1 MLRSTFCRA
10 IISRRAVKQ
19 ANIVWSVPKTPTQ
32 DGDAYHQADIE
43 FLENDDFDG
52 ELPSDSSFSNP
63 LKGLVGKALS
73 KEVDVKEKVHKLE
86 QKSYFK
92 PEIVRLFD
100 SKVEEGKIRR
110 RIPTVKLKIPGKAF
124 LKSESRT
131 SVLLPLLP

>member
-10 IISRRAVKQ
+10 IVSRRAVKQ

-63 LKGLVGKALS
+63 LKGLVGKAMS
-73 KEVDVKEKVHKLE
+73 KEADIKERVHKLE
-86 QKSYFK
+86 QQSYFK

-100 SKVEEGKIRR
+100 SKVEEGKILQPNLYKTPILSPSLELTLTIR
-110 RIPTVKLKIPGKAF
+110 A
-124 LKSESRT
+124 
-131 SVLLPLLP
+131 